1 MLKRGVVLLGLA
13 LLPLSGCASSST
25 PSQAAQPAAR
35 RPFDNV
41 RRVAVVATGESRF
54 AVLQHSAE
62 PGRTFDEVL
71 KWTEYGPMLRPL
83 AALVHQGI
91 NWLIGQDR
99 ASATAPDS
107 ASVSPRL
114 VVAAAFARTLDAS
127 GYFLE
132 SRTVGGAPRRRRR
145 GGL

>member
-13 LLPLSGCASSST
+13 LLPLWGCASSST
-25 PSQAAQPAAR
+25 PAPQAAQLPAR

-54 AVLQHSAE
+54 AVVEHSAE

-71 KWTEYGPMLRPL
+71 KWSEYGPMLRPL

-99 ASATAPDS
+99 ASATAPDA

-114 VVAAAFARTLDAS
+114 IVASAFARTLEAS
-127 GYFLE
+127 G
-132 SRTVGGAPRRRRR
+132 
-145 GGL
+145 